1 MHISVKQKRR
11 KFLRQHLDSRISVE
25 LLQEFRFF
33 AQAFFLAR
41 NARWETAALS
51 TDLIPPLGDGAL
63 MKRITCRKR
72 RGPVRPADRPERK
85 RATHRRSKVEN

>member
-1 MHISVKQKRR
+1 MQISVKQKRR

-51 TDLIPPLGDGAL
+51 TDLIP
-63 MKRITCRKR
+63 
-72 RGPVRPADRPERK
+72 
-85 RATHRRSKVEN
+85 H